1 MDMYKFNTVE
11 PVGRA
16 RAAKR
21 LDEQSVPQNTES
33 ISEEVALSSPENTQE
48 MLEELSKRLSH
59 IEISDDSKV
68 FLMFDNGE
76 EFQLNISKLDEN
88 KDDKK

>member
-21 LDEQSVPQNTES
+21 LDEQSAPQNAES